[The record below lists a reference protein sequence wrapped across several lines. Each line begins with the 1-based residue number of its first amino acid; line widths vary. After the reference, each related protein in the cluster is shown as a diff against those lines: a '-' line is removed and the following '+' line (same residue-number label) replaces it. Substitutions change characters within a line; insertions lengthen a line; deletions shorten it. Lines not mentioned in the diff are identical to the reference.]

1 MIFKQIK
8 EKLKSQDK
16 PQLSKALGY
25 NNQKNFEKTLE
36 HFLNCSTL
44 HEWLESGNYDFVNQ
58 TQEFFTKLAK
68 ELNIDEQL
76 IKESL
81 EKENSYIK
89 ETERFKDSYIFVNTN
104 FRRTTQPIF
113 ILAFCESTRNL
124 RLYKAE
130 ELFFKSTEEIL
141 EILSKR
147 IQEHYKE
154 NKGELVIWGK
164 IVNYQ
169 VHLEGK
175 TYIFDING
183 NLQKNTY
190 PVFESKATLS
200 LR

>member
-113 ILAFCESTRNL
+113 ILAFCESM
-124 RLYKAE
+124 
-130 ELFFKSTEEIL
+130 SIP
-141 EILSKR
+141 LSLDTLSG
-147 IQEHYKE
+147 
-154 NKGELVIWGK
+154 NKW
-164 IVNYQ
+164 
-169 VHLEGK
+169 
-175 TYIFDING
+175 T
-183 NLQKNTY
+183 
-190 PVFESKATLS
+190 PVFSLNPFSLSFTLVS
-200 LR
+200 R